1 MRRLQFYLF
10 VYLLITQDTTTA
22 NAISV
27 LWDRIRVPHVYLS
40 PHIRELDCGS
50 NPEYRRRN
58 LESH

>member
-40 PHIRELDCGS
+40 PHIRELDCGI
-50 NPEYRRRN
+50 RN
-58 LESH
+58 TAVEI